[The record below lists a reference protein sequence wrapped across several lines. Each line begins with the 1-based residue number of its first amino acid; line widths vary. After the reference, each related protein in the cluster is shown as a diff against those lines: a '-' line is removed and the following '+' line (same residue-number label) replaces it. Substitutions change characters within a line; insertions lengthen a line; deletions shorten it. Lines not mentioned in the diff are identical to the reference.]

1 MLDDIV
7 ESLDYKIL
15 IENQI
20 KEQLSFLLLKD
31 QKFSIVLNVEKI
43 SFNPKLPKHIMDKIN
58 HFALFSLS
66 NYTYSTINLDDSFLT
81 FETGFGEENIGSI
94 LTVPYYSILQI
105 IVEDKVI
112 FINHTAAVD
121 SFKSEKITRNSADVF
136 KNNPK
141 NKKFNS

>member
-1 MLDDIV
+1 MIV
-7 ESLDYKIL
+7 
-15 IENQI
+15 
-20 KEQLSFLLLKD
+20 
-31 QKFSIVLNVEKI
+31 
-43 SFNPKLPKHIMDKIN
+43 
-58 HFALFSLS
+58 
-66 NYTYSTINLDDSFLT
+66 FLT

-94 LTVPYYSILQI
+94 LTVPYYTILQI

-141 NKKFNS
+141 NKRFNS